1 MYVHLYIFLYAV
13 SLNIFRIQQKFKL
26 LKLYLVQNFKYS
38 IWNYLVDGFDDD
50 ILLNSLKL
58 WLFGATYIWIIGIPA
73 IIIIVS
79 LRKEYRY
86 DLLMINPI
94 KFDYLEISIEK
105 LNYETKMLNFYFSN
119 QNIGSLLDGLVEFHQ
134 TYCT

>member
-58 WLFGATYIWIIGIPA
+58 
-73 IIIIVS
+73 
-79 LRKEYRY
+79 
-86 DLLMINPI
+86 
-94 KFDYLEISIEK
+94 
-105 LNYETKMLNFYFSN
+105 
-119 QNIGSLLDGLVEFHQ
+119 
-134 TYCT
+134 